1 MQLIP
6 TWKDM
11 DKLMVIFEELCYSV
25 ARKKILN
32 GFIYFFFFYEKD
44 PADAQRAALMALLKY
59 ILDEESEPQLWYS
72 ECCSRWIGEG
82 GRG

>member
-1 MQLIP
+1 
-6 TWKDM
+6 
-11 DKLMVIFEELCYSV
+11 MVIFEELCYSV

-59 ILDEESEPQLWYS
+59 ILDEESEPQL
-72 ECCSRWIGEG
+72 
-82 GRG
+82 